1 MAVKKEVDI
10 FDIACDP
17 IQPEKKEQSLMD
29 LTLESTSVQSQ
40 QSNVNI
46 FDLLGN
52 KPEPEPQLQPQLIA
66 QPITLQTN
74 PYVSNS
80 GFPQPNAF
88 QSNSN
93 VNFGANPYQSN
104 NINVTLSNNF
114 QT

>member
-1 MAVKKEVDI
+1 MKKEVDI

-17 IQPEKKEQSLMD
+17 IKTEKKEQSLMD
-29 LTLESTSVQSQ
+29 LTLESSNIQPQ

-52 KPEPEPQLQPQLIA
+52 KPEPEPQQQ

-74 PYVSNS
+74 PYISNS
-80 GFPQPNAF
+80 AFPQPNAF
-88 QSNSN
+88 QSNSGL
-93 VNFGANPYQSN
+93 NFGVNPYQSN

>member
-1 MAVKKEVDI
+1 MPVKKEVDI

-17 IQPEKKEQSLMD
+17 IKPEKNQSLMD
-29 LTLESTSVQSQ
+29 LTLESSSVQTQ
-40 QSNVNI
+40 PSNVNI

-52 KPEPEPQLQPQLIA
+52 KPEPEPQQQLFPQPT
-66 QPITLQTN
+66 TLQTN

-80 GFPQPNAF
+80 AFPQPNAF
-88 QSNSN
+88 QSNSGL
-93 VNFGANPYQSN
+93 NFAPNPYQTN